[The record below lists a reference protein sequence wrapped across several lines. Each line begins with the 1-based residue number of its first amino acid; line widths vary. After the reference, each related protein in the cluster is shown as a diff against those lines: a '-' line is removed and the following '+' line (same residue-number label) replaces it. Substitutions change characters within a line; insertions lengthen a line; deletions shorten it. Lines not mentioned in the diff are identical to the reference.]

1 MHSKMHWVVSWEI
14 WKLVIEGKSSNML
27 LERIV
32 YSILCLVLLVYM
44 VSKYFKEHNNIY
56 LAMVG
61 LQIIGATVQLLSLF
75 INMYMDVFIQVY
87 ILFFGI
93 IAPSV
98 IFITEYAGMDLTETL
113 DIKFGDYYA
122 KKAEYGKAVERYKKA
137 IARNGKNPLTFS
149 KLGKVYNALGD
160 RRTAFDKFAKAVE
173 LNRKDY
179 ESYYEIG
186 IIFNELG
193 KKADAKIMLDNA
205 LRIKP
210 DYTPASELL
219 AVVLCAQNKYDEA
232 ISVYKDAIRYEPD
245 NYQLYYSMGIV
256 RTELRDFNEAKDC
269 YEKAIEL
276 NPDLYEAYFSLGQI
290 YLLKGELIDAETMF
304 KRALYNKDLA
314 AKSYYQLAKVYIL
327 NGEDIKAVTYLE
339 YAIEIDASYR
349 YKADSEPLFEKIKD
363 YLTGLHMVSQVQMK
377 LEKEIDK
384 KVSENYKA
392 DDYQQIDDEE
402 AQFNYMDRFSDKS

>member
-1 MHSKMHWVVSWEI
+1 
-14 WKLVIEGKSSNML
+14 ML

-32 YSILCLVLLVYM
+32 YSILCLVLLIYIVN
-44 VSKYFKEHNNIY
+44 KYFKDHSNMY
-56 LAMVG
+56 LAMIG
-61 LQIIGATVQLLSLF
+61 FQIIATTVQLLSLF
-75 INMYMDVFIQVY
+75 TNMYMDVLVQVY
-87 ILFFGI
+87 ILVIGVV
-93 IAPSV
+93 APAI
-98 IFITEYAGMDLTETL
+98 IFITEYVGMDITETV
-113 DIKFGDYYA
+113 DIKLGDSYA
-122 KKAEYGKAVERYKKA
+122 KKNEYDKAIEKYKKA
-137 IARNGKNPLTFS
+137 IARNDKNALTFS
-149 KLGKVYNALGD
+149 KLGKVYNAIGD

-193 KKADAKIMLDNA
+193 KKSDAKIMLDNA

-290 YLLKGELIDAETMF
+290 HLLKGELIEAETMF

-314 AKSYYQLAKVYIL
+314 GKSYYQLAKVYIL
-327 NGEDIKAVTYLE
+327 NGEEIKAVTYLE

-392 DDYQQIDDEE
+392 DDYQETE
-402 AQFNYMDRFSDKS
+402 TEGPQFNFMDRFSDKS